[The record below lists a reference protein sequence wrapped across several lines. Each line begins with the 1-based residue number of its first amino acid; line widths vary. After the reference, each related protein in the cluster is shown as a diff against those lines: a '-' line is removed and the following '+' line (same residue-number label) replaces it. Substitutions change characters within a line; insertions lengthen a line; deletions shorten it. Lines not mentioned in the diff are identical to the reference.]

1 LLSLIPTILLLC
13 GNVNFTNLSRYG
25 EYSEKT
31 YRRHYSQPFSF
42 MSLNEQLIGE
52 AMPVRGDQIGG
63 MDCSFVPKSGKK
75 TYGLDWY
82 YNGSASRTEK
92 GLEISVIAIIDVES
106 HQCYTLSV
114 QQTPATP
121 AHTSK
126 LKRKGK
132 SAQQQHPGHPS
143 ISKSAI
149 EQARIMLGQLPPKP
163 NSTGDGEPVAAEVTR
178 IDHYLHQI
186 KTTYPHLPEG
196 LKYWVVDGFYSK
208 KKFID
213 GVIALQLHLI
223 GKLRSDADMRYLY
236 TGEQKSRGAK
246 RKYDAKVD
254 LADLS
259 RFTHLEPL
267 EPQLNLYSAV
277 VWHVSLKRQIRIAC
291 LVDTRKVGKT
301 GFVLLFSTDVDLDAK
316 QIIKSYKARF
326 QIEFIFRDAKQFTGL
341 CDAQTRNSKR
351 LDFHF
356 NACLTALNLAKYEVQ
371 LRHRQ
376 GEAQS
381 PPIPF
386 SMSSYKRLAFNDHL
400 LSRFISMLDLNP
412 TLIKS
417 HPNYPNLRSYGIIAP

>member
-1 LLSLIPTILLLC
+1 
-13 GNVNFTNLSRYG
+13 
-25 EYSEKT
+25 
-31 YRRHYSQPFSF
+31 

-52 AMPVRGDQIGG
+52 AMPVGGHRVGG
-63 MDCSFVPKSGKK
+63 MDCSFIPKSGKK
-75 TYGLDWY
+75 TYGLDWF

-92 GLEISVIAIIDVES
+92 GLEISVIAIIDVET

-121 AHTSK
+121 ITPNTEGK
-126 LKRKGK
+126 PQRKGK
-132 SAQQQHPGHPS
+132 SARQRHPGHPS
-143 ISKSAI
+143 ISQTAI
-149 EQARIMLGQLPPKP
+149 EQARVMLGQLPPKP
-163 NSTGDGEPVAAEVTR
+163 NSTGLCEPDGAEITR
-178 IDHYLHQI
+178 IDHYLYQLNSTHP
-186 KTTYPHLPEG
+186 YLPAG

-208 KKFID
+208 KKFVD
-213 GVIALQLHLI
+213 GVTALQLHLI

-267 EPQLNLYSAV
+267 EPQLNLYTAV
-277 VWHVSLKRQIRIAC
+277 VWHVSLKRQIRIAY
-291 LVDTRKVGKT
+291 LVDTRKVDKT
-301 GFVLLFSTDVDLDAK
+301 GFVLLFSTDVNLNAQ

-341 CDAQTRNSKR
+341 CDAQTRDPKK

-371 LRHRQ
+371 LRHPQ
-376 GEAQS
+376 AEPQS
-381 PPIPF
+381 QPIPF